1 MFVKDPNVVY
11 FYLPE
16 DAYGEFSNVIPST
29 FKADLKEYKSNE
41 HYFQSKKYQGTD
53 KENYII

>member
-1 MFVKDPNVVY
+1 MNIIIANLEIAK
-11 FYLPE
+11 L
-16 DAYGEFSNVIPST
+16 VIPST